1 MEMLSS
7 REERFSFFEVLLL
20 NINKWTMRL
29 LSIVFIL
36 TANLTAFGQF
46 KNIKLAEQVDGVYPP
61 VEPSIA
67 INKKNPKN
75 IVAGVVL
82 DRAIYTMDGG
92 ETWAETK
99 LESPYGVFG
108 DPALISDSKGNIY
121 YFHLADPS
129 KQGRSNDAWLDR
141 IVCQKSEDGGKT
153 WSEGSSIG
161 NNPPKDQD
169 KQWPAVHPKKDILF
183 TTWTQFDKYGSN
195 DPNCH
200 SNILFSTSS
209 NEGKKWSAPVQINQ
223 NPGDCID
230 DDNTTEGA
238 VPAVDSEGRVF
249 VAWASHGNIYFDRSF
264 DGGTLWLSNDLLIAR
279 QEGGWSMDIPGLS
292 RSNGMPVLM
301 IDNSKGR
308 LRNSLYLVWADQRNG
323 SNDTDIWFMRSTN
336 YGDLWTAPMRINQD
350 GPGKHQFLPWMT
362 IDDATGFIYIVYY
375 DRRAYDDLQTDVYLA
390 YSTDGGST
398 FKETKISESPFI
410 PTDTKFFGDYT
421 NISAH
426 KGIITPIWTRMDEGR
441 TGVYTAIIKEEDL
454 VKK

>member
-1 MEMLSS
+1 MKLLSLT
-7 REERFSFFEVLLL
+7 LLL
-20 NINKWTMRL
+20 
-29 LSIVFIL
+29 VVQ
-36 TANLTAFGQF
+36 LTAFAQF
-46 KNIKLAEQVDGVYPP
+46 KNIKLAEQVEGVYPP

-92 ETWAETK
+92 VTWSESK

-108 DPALISDSKGNIY
+108 DPALVSDSKGNIY

-129 KQGRSNDAWLDR
+129 KQSGSNADKLDR
-141 IVCQKSEDGGKT
+141 IVCQKSTDGGKT
-153 WSEGSSIG
+153 WSEGASIG

-169 KQWPAVHPKKDILF
+169 KEWATVHPKKDF
-183 TTWTQFDKYGSN
+183 VYTTWTQFDQYGLD

-200 SNILFSTSS
+200 SNIMFSMSTS
-209 NEGKKWSAPVQINQ
+209 EGKKWSKPLQINQ

-230 DDNTTEGA
+230 DDNTAEGA
-238 VPAVDSEGRVF
+238 VPAVDNLGKVF
-249 VAWASHGNIYFDRSF
+249 VTWASHGNIYFDRSF
-264 DGGTLWLSNDLLIAR
+264 DGGTTWLGNDLLIAK

-323 SNDTDIWFMRSTN
+323 TNDTDIWFMRSTN
-336 YGDLWTAPMRINQD
+336 GGDMWTQPMRINQD
-350 GPGKHQFLPWMT
+350 GPGKHQFLPWMSV
-362 IDDATGFIYIVYY
+362 DEGTGYIYIIYY
-375 DRRAYDDLQTDVYLA
+375 DRRAYDDLQTDVYIA

-398 FKETKISESPFI
+398 FKEKKISESPFV
-410 PTDTKFFGDYT
+410 PTDAKFFGDYT
-421 NISAH
+421 NIAAH
-426 KGIITPIWTRMDEGR
+426 HGVIAPIWTRMDDGK
-441 TGVYTAIIKEEDL
+441 TSVYTAVIKDSDL
-454 VKK
+454 FKDK